1 MAKKALGRGLGA
13 LIPSEDTSFSEKE
26 SIQEIPIARIE
37 ANTFQPRSHFE
48 EQKLNE
54 LAESIREKGV
64 IQPIVVIRQG
74 EGYQLVSGER
84 RTRAALLAGFDS
96 VPAIVRKYSDR
107 DRAEIAIVEN
117 IQREDLNPLEEASA
131 YQTLMEEFGLTQSA
145 MAEQVGRS
153 RAHIANTLRLL
164 DLGQQARAY
173 LSSGKISA
181 GHARALLVLS
191 PVEQEL
197 LAARVAA
204 EGLSVR
210 ETEKLVRLA
219 QKKRQK
225 REKPAKVV
233 PVEVEDMQIR
243 LQERFATKVRIHYGE
258 DRGKI
263 EIEYYS
269 PDDLLRITDL
279 LAGE

>member
-13 LIPSEDTSFSEKE
+13 LIPSEDTNFSEME
-26 SIQEIPIARIE
+26 SIQDIPIARIE
-37 ANTFQPRSHFE
+37 ANTFQPRTHFE
-48 EQKLNE
+48 DQKLQE
-54 LAESIREKGV
+54 LAVSIREKGV
-64 IQPIVVIRQG
+64 IQPVVVIRQG

-96 VPAIVRKYSDR
+96 IPAIVRKYSDR

-117 IQREDLNPLEEASA
+117 IQREDLNPLEEAAA

-164 DLGQQARAY
+164 DLGPEARAY
-173 LSSGKISA
+173 LSSGKITA
-181 GHARALLVLS
+181 GHARALLALS
-191 PVEQEL
+191 PGEQEM

-210 ETEKLVRLA
+210 ETERLVRQA
-219 QKKRQK
+219 QKNGQKRQK
-225 REKPAKVV
+225 PAREV
-233 PVEVEDMQIR
+233 PVEVEDMQTR

-258 DRGKI
+258 ERGKI